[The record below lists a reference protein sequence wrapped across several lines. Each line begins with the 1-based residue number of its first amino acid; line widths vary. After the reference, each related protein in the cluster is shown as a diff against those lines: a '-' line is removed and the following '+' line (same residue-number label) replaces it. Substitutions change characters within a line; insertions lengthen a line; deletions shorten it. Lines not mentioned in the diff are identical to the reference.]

1 MPMMLRALAVFVLGL
16 ALAVAPVSAAVVR
29 VTVNGEP
36 ITDYQ
41 VSQRLQLFQLE
52 GRSGQS
58 TAIKELIDEA
68 LMRQEGVRL
77 GINVTD
83 AQVEDAILN
92 VARNIKVSRDKLI
105 EILQQNGV
113 GVDTLK
119 DRLRAGLAWQGVVAR
134 AIEPKVQLSDLEL
147 DQQAVQQLD
156 AVNSYDYVLKE
167 IIFLMPGGKGSASK
181 RTAEANQYRKSFSG
195 CDNAVKLSLS
205 YTDAAVLNVGRRHAT
220 QMQEPIAKELAGLN
234 VGGITKPRV
243 IESGVSML
251 AVCSKEAARDT
262 TFVKGQIRQEM
273 GSEQLKVEADKCLA
287 NLRANADIR
296 Q

>member
-1 MPMMLRALAVFVLGL
+1 MPIMLRALAVFVLGF

-52 GRSGQS
+52 GRSGS
-58 TAIKELIDEA
+58 NAAVKELIDEA
-68 LMRQEGVRL
+68 LMRQEATRL
-77 GINVTD
+77 GIQVTD

-92 VARNIKVSRDKLI
+92 VARNIKVSREKLI
-105 EILQQNGV
+105 EILQQSGV
-113 GVDTLK
+113 GIDTLK
-119 DRLRAGLAWQGVVAR
+119 DRLRAGLAWQGVVSR

-147 DQQAVQQLD
+147 DQKAAEQLD
-156 AVNSYDYVLKE
+156 AVDNYDYVLKE
-167 IIFLMPGGKGSASK
+167 ILFLLPGGKGSASK
-181 RTAEANQYRKSFSG
+181 RTAEANQYRKNFTG
-195 CDNAVKLSLS
+195 CDDAVKLSLS

-220 QMQEPIAKELAGLN
+220 QMQEPIAKELAALN

-251 AVCSKEAARDT
+251 AICSKEEARDT
-262 TFVKGQIRQEM
+262 TFIKGTIRQQM
-273 GSEQLKVEADKCLA
+273 GSEQLKVEADKYLA
-287 NLRANADIR
+287 DLREKADIR